1 MLRHLHLRKNPQTR
15 IVIRNQLYGVSPLR
29 RETGL
34 GIVRIFFG
42 VFMIYHG
49 WEVFDR
55 AKMNEYAK
63 WMVDMKLYAPFF
75 MAYLGKSIELVA
87 GVFLTI
93 GLFTRL
99 VVIPLALTMLFICFV
114 IGKGRIFMEEQ
125 YPFLFVLL
133 SVLFFLTGPGRWSFD
148 AVLFRKEDTAVD

>member
-1 MLRHLHLRKNPQTR
+1 MLL
-15 IVIRNQLYGVSPLR
+15 RNQLFGVSQSR

-55 AKMNEYAK
+55 TKMNEYTK
-63 WMVDMKLYAPFF
+63 WMVDLKLYAPAF
-75 MAYLGKSIELVA
+75 MAYLGKSIELAA

-93 GLFTRL
+93 GLFTRIA
-99 VVIPLALTMLFICFV
+99 VIPLGFTMLFICFV
-114 IGKGRIFMEEQ
+114 LGEGRIFMQEQ

-133 SVLFFLTGPGRWSFD
+133 SVLFFLTGPGRWSID
-148 AVLFRKEDTAVD
+148 SGLFNKEDTAVD